1 MVNQKIN
8 GARILLECLYRLGV
22 RDVFGYPG
30 GTVIPIYDEIYKYE
44 KINEDMK
51 EKMKAITLN
60 DLIKATKSINKE
72 ESKENILISDKEKY
86 SSCKM
91 ESNTNV
97 SDNVSNINSGID
109 IEEKKKHLKN
119 QLDEFLN
126 SNDDE
131 DDGDD
136 FEVEI
141 TKG

>member
-1 MVNQKIN
+1 
-8 GARILLECLYRLGV
+8 
-22 RDVFGYPG
+22 
-30 GTVIPIYDEIYKYE
+30 
-44 KINEDMK
+44 
-51 EKMKAITLN
+51 
-60 DLIKATKSINKE
+60 
-72 ESKENILISDKEKY
+72 
-86 SSCKM
+86 M